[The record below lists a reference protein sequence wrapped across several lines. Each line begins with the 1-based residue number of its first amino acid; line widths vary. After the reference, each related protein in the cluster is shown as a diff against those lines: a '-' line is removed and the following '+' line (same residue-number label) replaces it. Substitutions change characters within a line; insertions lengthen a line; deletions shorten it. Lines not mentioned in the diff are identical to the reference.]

1 MANLLLVDRDGRRRV
16 RLELAAQ
23 RAGHRTYSAGSGAE
37 ALRSAAIYV
46 PDAILLTGDLPDM
59 SASAFIQKLRS
70 SERSLLRQMLVVTPD
85 QVAVEGDG
93 CVVRATG
100 AEPEEMLAALDA
112 V

>member
-23 RAGHRTYSAGSGAE
+23 RAGHHTYSAGSGAE

-46 PDAILLTGDLPDM
+46 PDAILLAGDLPDM
-59 SASAFIQKLRS
+59 TASAFIQKLRT
-70 SERSLLRQMLVVTPD
+70 SEKGLLRQMLVVTPD

-93 CVVRATG
+93 CVARAAST
-100 AEPEEMLAALDA
+100 EPEAMLEALDA
-112 V
+112 K